1 MGVVDDVDVDADWLS
16 YDQVAERLGTTA
28 ARVRQ
33 MVRDGYLAS
42 AVRDGSLRVP
52 GAFVRPAAGSDER
65 VALDAAGVVKGLRGT
80 ITLLRDGGYSDAE
93 IIGWLHVAD
102 DTLPGTPIQ
111 ALRENRGVEVKRR
124 AQAAAL

>member
-1 MGVVDDVDVDADWLS
+1 MGVVDDENADGDWLS
-16 YDQVAERLGTTA
+16 YDQVAARLGVTV

-33 MVRDGYLAS
+33 MIRDGYLAS
-42 AVRDGSLRVP
+42 VVRDGAPRVP
-52 GAFVRPAAGSDER
+52 TAFVRPAVGSDEQ